1 MLLASCNTGT
11 DPMFTWLLNFVYLAL
26 VFAASPFLLWA
37 AVTKGKYREGFAEKF
52 LGRVPRR
59 LETTS
64 QHLWLHAVSVGEV
77 NLLAP
82 LIQELEQTYPGI
94 TFHITTTTKAGH
106 ELAKTKYAQHTVS
119 YAPLDFSW
127 AVNRAYQRIQPD
139 GVLLAELELWPNLI
153 RFADRHDAKIAV
165 VNGRLSEKSHRG
177 YSRIRFL
184 VAPLLTKLDWIG
196 AQDQTYA
203 DRFTDLGANP
213 DQVEV
218 TGSIKFDGITP
229 DRQNAQTQSF
239 RQLAGLAEKDIVWLA
254 GSTQNGEEPVILEA
268 FHAAQQ
274 QVPTLKLLLVPRHP
288 HRFDEV
294 ANYLEAQNIAFQRR
308 SQLTAGSPCE
318 SNILLIDSVGE
329 LSAWW
334 GTADIAFVGGS
345 LGNRGGQ
352 NMIEPSAYGAAV
364 AVGPNTWNF
373 KDVVERLRAAE
384 ALTVVRDRESLAT
397 FVVKA
402 SLDTTWRQHQGER
415 AKDVVLAQQGAT
427 SRTIEGLKPLLD
439 PPKIVKFR
447 TAA

>member
-1 MLLASCNTGT
+1 
-11 DPMFTWLLNFVYLAL
+11 MFTWLLNFVYLAL
-26 VFAASPFLLWA
+26 VIAASPYLLWA

-52 LGRVPRR
+52 LGRVPGRP
-59 LETTS
+59 EGTS

-82 LIQELEQTYPGI
+82 LISELQQIYPGI

-127 AVNRAYQRIQPD
+127 AVDRAYQNIQPD
-139 GVLLAELELWPNLI
+139 AVLLAELELWPNLI

-184 VAPLLTKLDWIG
+184 VGPLLRKLDWIG
-196 AQDQTYA
+196 AQDDSYA
-203 DRFTDLGANP
+203 HRFIDLGADP
-213 DQVEV
+213 SKVLV

-229 DRQNAQTQSF
+229 DRQNPQTLAF
-239 RQLAGLAEKDIVWLA
+239 RGLAGLAEDDIVWIA
-254 GSTQNGEEPVILEA
+254 GSTQNGEEPIILA
-268 FHAAQQ
+268 AYQAAQQ
-274 QVPTLKLLLVPRHP
+274 QVPALKLLLVPRHP

-294 ANYLEAQNIAFQRR
+294 ATYLQSQNVPFQRR
-308 SQLTAGSPCE
+308 SQLSSENRGTSG
-318 SNILLIDSVGE
+318 ILLIDSVGE

-352 NMIEPSAYGAAV
+352 NMIEPAAYGAAV

-373 KDVVERLRAAE
+373 KDVVERLRAAQ
-384 ALTVVRDRESLAT
+384 ALTVVRDAESLSA

-402 SLDTTWRQHQGER
+402 SLDTTWREQQGVR
-415 AKDVVLAQQGAT
+415 AKEVVLAQQGAT
-427 SRTIEGLKPLLD
+427 KRTIESLKPLLD
-439 PPKIVKFR
+439 PPQIVKFR

>member
-1 MLLASCNTGT
+1 
-11 DPMFTWLLNFVYLAL
+11 MFTWLLNFVYLAL
-26 VFAASPFLLWA
+26 ITALSPYLLWA
-37 AVTKGKYREGFAEKF
+37 AATKGKYREGFAEKF

-59 LETTS
+59 PEGAS

-82 LIQELEQTYPGI
+82 LIRELQQTYPDV

-106 ELAKTKYAQHTVS
+106 DLAKTKYAEHTVS

-127 AVNRAYQRIQPD
+127 AVQRAYQNIQPD
-139 GVLLAELELWPNLI
+139 AVLLAELELWPNLI
-153 RFADRHDAKIAV
+153 RFANHYDAKIAV

-177 YSRIRFL
+177 YSRIGFL
-184 VAPLLTKLDWIG
+184 VRPLLKMLDWIG
-196 AQDQTYA
+196 AQDETYA
-203 DRFTDLGANP
+203 ARFNDLGADP
-213 DQVEV
+213 DKIQV

-229 DRQNAQTQSF
+229 DRHNPQTQAL
-239 RQLAGLAEKDIVWLA
+239 RELAGLSHDDIVWLA
-254 GSTQNGEEPVILEA
+254 GSTQSGEEPLILEA
-268 FHAAQQ
+268 FQTAQQ
-274 QVPTLKLLLVPRHP
+274 QVPGLKLLLVPRHP

-294 ANYLEAQNIAFQRR
+294 AADLQSRSFAFQRR
-308 SQLTAGSPCE
+308 SQLTAE
-318 SNILLIDSVGE
+318 SCGDVSILLIDSVGE

-352 NMIEPSAYGAAV
+352 NMIEPAAYGAAV

-373 KDVVERLRAAE
+373 KDVVERLRAAD
-384 ALTVVRDRESLAT
+384 ALTVVRDAESLAE

-402 SLDTTWRQHQGER
+402 SLDSTWRLHQGEQ
-415 AKDVVLAQQGAT
+415 AQEVVLAQQGAT
-427 SRTIEGLKPLLD
+427 ARTIQGLKPLLD
-439 PPKIVKFR
+439 PPQIVKFR

>member
-1 MLLASCNTGT
+1 
-11 DPMFTWLLNFVYLAL
+11 MFTWLLNFVYLAL
-26 VFAASPFLLWA
+26 VTVASPFLLWA

-52 LGRVPRR
+52 LGSVPSRP
-59 LETTS
+59 EGTS

-82 LIQELEQTYPGI
+82 LIKELQQAYPGV

-106 ELAKTKYAQHTVS
+106 ELALTKYAQHTVS

-127 AVNRAYQRIQPD
+127 AIHRAYRRIQPD
-139 GVLLAELELWPNLI
+139 AVLLAELELWPNLV
-153 RFADRHDAKIAV
+153 RFADRHDAKIGV

-177 YSRIRFL
+177 YRRIRFL
-184 VAPLLTKLDWIG
+184 VGALLQQLDWIG
-196 AQDQTYA
+196 AQDETYA
-203 DRFTDLGANP
+203 ARFIDLGANP
-213 DQVEV
+213 DKVQV

-229 DRQNAQTQSF
+229 DRQNPQTQAF
-239 RQLAGLAEKDIVWLA
+239 GQLAGLAKDDIVWLA
-254 GSTQNGEEPVILEA
+254 GSTQNGEEIIILEA
-268 FHAAQQ
+268 FQAAQK
-274 QVPTLKLLLVPRHP
+274 QVPSLKLLLVPRHP

-294 ANYLEAQNIAFQRR
+294 ATYLQSQNVPFQRR
-308 SQLTAGSPCE
+308 SQLTAERCGNG
-318 SNILLIDSVGE
+318 NILLVDSVGE

-334 GTADIAFVGGS
+334 GAADIAFVGGS

-352 NMIEPSAYGAAV
+352 NMIEPAAYGAAV

-373 KDVVERLRAAE
+373 KDVVERLEAADS
-384 ALTVVRDRESLAT
+384 LTVVHDAESLAA

-402 SLDTTWRQHQGER
+402 SLDTTWRQQQGKR
-415 AKDVVLAQQGAT
+415 AREVVLAQQGAT
-427 SRTIEGLKPLLD
+427 ARTIHGLKPLLD

>member
-1 MLLASCNTGT
+1 MLLSSNTGT

-26 VFAASPFLLWA
+26 VTVASPYLVWA

-52 LGRVPRR
+52 LGRVPGRPER
-59 LETTS
+59 TS

-82 LIQELEQTYPGI
+82 LIKALQQTYPGI

-106 ELAKTKYAQHTVS
+106 ELAKTKYAEHTVS

-127 AVNRAYQRIQPD
+127 SVSRAYQQIQPD
-139 GVLLAELELWPNLI
+139 AVLLAELELWPNLI

-177 YSRIRFL
+177 YNRIRFL
-184 VAPLLTKLDWIG
+184 VGPLLKKLDWIG
-196 AQDQTYA
+196 AQDETYA
-203 DRFTDLGANP
+203 GRFIDLGANP
-213 DQVEV
+213 DNIQV
-218 TGSIKFDGITP
+218 TGSIKFDGTTP
-229 DRQNAQTQSF
+229 DRQNPQTLAF
-239 RQLAGLAEKDIVWLA
+239 RELAGLAKEDIVWLA
-254 GSTQNGEEPVILEA
+254 GSTQQGEEPIMLEA
-268 FHAAQQ
+268 FRAARQEI
-274 QVPTLKLLLVPRHP
+274 PRLKLLLVPRHP

-294 ANYLEAQNIAFQRR
+294 ATYFESQSIPFQRR
-308 SQLTAGSPCE
+308 SQLTADNRSE
-318 SNILLIDSVGE
+318 SDILLIDSVGE

-352 NMIEPSAYGAAV
+352 NMIEPAAYGAAV
-364 AVGPNTWNF
+364 SVGPNTWNF
-373 KDVVERLRAAE
+373 KDVVERLRSAE
-384 ALTVVRDRESLAT
+384 ALTVVRDAESLTA

-402 SLDTTWRQHQGER
+402 AQDTTWRQQQGER
-415 AKDVVLAQQGAT
+415 AKEVVLAQQGAT
-427 SRTIEGLKPLLD
+427 TRTIDGLKPLLD

>member
-1 MLLASCNTGT
+1 
-11 DPMFTWLLNFVYLAL
+11 MFTWLLNFVYLAL
-26 VFAASPFLLWA
+26 VVAASPYLLWA

-52 LGRVPRR
+52 LGRVPGRP
-59 LETTS
+59 EAAS

-82 LIQELEQTYPGI
+82 LISELQQIYPGV

-106 ELAKTKYAQHTVS
+106 ELAKTKYAEHTVS

-127 AVNRAYQRIQPD
+127 AVDRAYRNIQPD
-139 GVLLAELELWPNLI
+139 AVLLAELELWPNLI

-184 VAPLLTKLDWIG
+184 VGPLLQKLDWIG
-196 AQDQTYA
+196 AQDESYSR
-203 DRFTDLGANP
+203 RFTDLGADP
-213 DQVEV
+213 SKVQV
-218 TGSIKFDGITP
+218 TGSIKFDGIAP
-229 DRQNAQTQSF
+229 DRQNPQTQAF
-239 RQLAGLAEKDIVWLA
+239 RQLAGLNDDDIVWLA
-254 GSTQNGEEPVILEA
+254 GSTQNGEEPIILEA
-268 FHAAQQ
+268 FQAARQ
-274 QVPTLKLLLVPRHP
+274 QVPSLKLLLVPRHP

-294 ANYLEAQNIAFQRR
+294 ATYLQSQNVNYQRR
-308 SQLTAGSPCE
+308 SQLSSE
-318 SNILLIDSVGE
+318 SLATSSILLIDSVGE

-352 NMIEPSAYGAAV
+352 NMIEPAAYGVAV

-373 KDVVERLRAAE
+373 KDVVERLRAAD
-384 ALTVVRDRESLAT
+384 ALTVVRDAESLAA

-402 SLDTTWRQHQGER
+402 SLETTWREQQGDQ
-415 AKDVVLAQQGAT
+415 AKEVVLAQQGAT
-427 SRTIEGLKPLLD
+427 KRTIESLKPLLD

>member
-1 MLLASCNTGT
+1 
-11 DPMFTWLLNFVYLAL
+11 MFTWLLNFIYSAL
-26 VFAASPFLLWA
+26 VLIASPYLLWA
-37 AVTKGKYREGFAEKF
+37 ALTKGKYREGFAEKF
-52 LGRVPRR
+52 LGRVPGRPDG
-59 LETTS
+59 TS

-82 LIQELEQTYPGI
+82 LIKELQQTYPGV

-106 ELAKTKYAQHTVS
+106 ELAQTKYAEHTVS

-127 AVNRAYQRIQPD
+127 AVRHAYQQIQPD
-139 GVLLAELELWPNLI
+139 AVLLAELELWPNLI
-153 RFADRHDAKIAV
+153 RFADRYDAKIAV

-184 VAPLLTKLDWIG
+184 VGPLLKQLDWIG
-196 AQDQTYA
+196 AQDDTYA
-203 DRFTDLGANP
+203 DRFIKLGANP
-213 DQVEV
+213 SRVYV

-229 DRQNAQTQSF
+229 DRQNSQTLAF
-239 RQLAGLAEKDIVWLA
+239 RELAGLATEDIVWLA

-268 FHAAQQ
+268 FQTAVQ
-274 QVPTLKLLLVPRHP
+274 QVPELKLLLVPRHP

-294 ANYLEAQNIAFQRR
+294 ADYLRSQNVTFERR
-308 SQLTAGSPCE
+308 SQLSADRRGE
-318 SNILLIDSVGE
+318 ERILLIDSVGE

-352 NMIEPSAYGAAV
+352 NMIEPAAYGAAV

-384 ALTVVRDRESLAT
+384 ALTVVHDAESLAA
-397 FVVKA
+397 FVVTA
-402 SLDTTWRQHQGER
+402 SLDTTWREQQGER
-415 AKDVVLAQQGAT
+415 AKQVVLAQQGAT
-427 SRTIEGLKPLLD
+427 ARTIAGLKPLLD